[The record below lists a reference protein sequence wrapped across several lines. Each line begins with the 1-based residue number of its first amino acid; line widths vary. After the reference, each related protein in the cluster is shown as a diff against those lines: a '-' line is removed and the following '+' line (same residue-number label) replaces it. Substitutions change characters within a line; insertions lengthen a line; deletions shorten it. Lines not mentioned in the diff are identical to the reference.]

1 MAHLSMTRLQIV
13 TAAALT
19 ALTAAA
25 LPAQPSQKVPEPP
38 GTREA
43 LLTVARVHV
52 PSKAFA
58 TTRDVYIWVPNTES
72 PTADRYPV
80 LVFPDAEEYG
90 QFRAALANVQFLIDR
105 RLIPPMIVAGV
116 PFVKDR
122 RHELSPPATGT
133 TAKYYPLAGGAGQTL
148 QFMID
153 ELLPWID
160 AHYPTLPV
168 RLFAGHSL
176 GGNLALY
183 AMETRPEAF
192 RIVIAMSPAMY
203 WNDGQFGNEV
213 AQQLATDTAHPR
225 TLFLMSGSEE
235 PSIDQPV
242 TAFAAHLTAL
252 LDSTKGNRLT
262 FERRRYPGDVHE
274 MTPLPGL
281 VDGLRMAFRP
291 MLVPADSVVTRFSE
305 RNTTDSAEIAAAAS
319 ALESRYAAATSSL
332 GLPGLFPEVALDL
345 LGSYALQAKQAN
357 LAVTL
362 LRENR
367 DRYPK
372 SSNTHESLGEALL
385 AAGDTTRAVEEF
397 RSSISLAQSESKS
410 VSVLVRAQARD
421 VTAQARSQLQAL
433 HRDDHPG
440 L

>member
-1 MAHLSMTRLQIV
+1 MAAHLSTTRYVAPL
-13 TAAALT
+13 AAFMAM
-19 ALTAAA
+19 AV
-25 LPAQPSQKVPEPP
+25 PAQPSHKAPDPHVPAV
-38 GTREA
+38 RSRQA
-43 LLTVARVHV
+43 LLTVTRVRV

-58 TTRDVYIWVPNTES
+58 TTRDVYIWVPDAES
-72 PTADRYPV
+72 PTAARYPV

-133 TAKYYPLAGGAGQTL
+133 TAKYYPMAGGASQTL

-192 RIVIAMSPAMY
+192 RVVIAMSPAMY
-203 WNDGQFGNEV
+203 WNDGEFGKEV
-213 AQQLATDTAHPR
+213 AQRLATDTLRPR
-225 TLFLMSGSEE
+225 TLFLMSGGQE

-242 TAFAAHLTAL
+242 TTFAAHLRAL
-252 LDSTKGNRLT
+252 MDSTKGNRLT
-262 FERRRYPGDVHE
+262 FERRQYPEDVHE

-305 RNTTDSAEIAAAAS
+305 RNTTDSAEIAAAVS
-319 ALESRYAAATSSL
+319 TLESRYSAATSSL
-332 GLPGLFPEVALDL
+332 GLPGLFPEQALDL

-362 LRENR
+362 FRENR

-372 SSNTHESLGEALL
+372 SSNTHESLGEALV
-385 AAGDTTRAVEEF
+385 AARDTTRAVDEF
-397 RSSISLAQSESKS
+397 RSSISLAREEAKS

-421 VTAQARSQLQAL
+421 VTAQARSQLESL
-433 HRDDHPG
+433 HRSET
-440 L
+440 

>member
-1 MAHLSMTRLQIV
+1 MHLATGAGFATLMAAT
-13 TAAALT
+13 
-19 ALTAAA
+19 
-25 LPAQPSQKVPEPP
+25 LPAQPSRKAPEPL

-43 LLTVARVHV
+43 LLTVTRVHV

-58 TTRDVYIWVPNTES
+58 MTRDVYIWIPNTES
-72 PTADRYPV
+72 PTAARYPV

-122 RHELSPPATGT
+122 RHELSPPATGS
-133 TAKYYPLAGGAGQTL
+133 TAKLYPKAGGAGQTL

-192 RIVIAMSPAMY
+192 RVVIAMSPAMY
-203 WNDGQFGNEV
+203 WNDGEFGKEV
-213 AQQLATDTAHPR
+213 AQRLAADTLHPR
-225 TLFLMSGSEE
+225 TLFLMSGGQE

-242 TAFAAHLTAL
+242 STFAAYLTAL
-252 LDSTKGNRLT
+252 MDSAKGNRLT
-262 FERRRYPGDVHE
+262 FERRQYPEDVHE

-291 MLVPADSVVTRFSE
+291 MLVPADSVVTHFSE
-305 RNTTDSAEIAAAAS
+305 RNTTDSAEIAGAVS
-319 ALESRYAAATSSL
+319 ALESRYSAATSSL
-332 GLPGLFPEVALDL
+332 GLPGLFPEQALDL

-362 LRENR
+362 FRENR
-367 DRYPK
+367 DRYPT
-372 SSNTHESLGEALL
+372 SSNTHESLGEAL
-385 AAGDTTRAVEEF
+385 AAGADTTRAVDEF
-397 RSSISLAQSESKS
+397 RSSISLARQEAKS

-433 HRDDHPG
+433 HKNDRPSAN
-440 L
+440 